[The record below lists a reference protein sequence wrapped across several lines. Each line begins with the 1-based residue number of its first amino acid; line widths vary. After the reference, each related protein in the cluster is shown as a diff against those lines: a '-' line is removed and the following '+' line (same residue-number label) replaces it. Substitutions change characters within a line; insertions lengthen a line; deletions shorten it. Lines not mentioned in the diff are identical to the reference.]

1 MNKTKT
7 NFTELISSTLRMLHA
22 VPQTIIPDSR
32 TDSTNANDYMNGYLS
47 LLQAGIVIDPQIMK
61 LPFSEFKAVEELAKQ
76 LFGINKD
83 KLNAS
88 FYHSFNDVKDR
99 SELQI
104 RIEQLFN
111 YMTVYTD
118 QGYAPD
124 PDSIFTANNE
134 PADLISVEKELVV
147 ISVMDNET
155 IKAKL
160 TDLLSGSA
168 LSESML
174 TDCLSVMDNLDIEI
188 AEDKIANKQFLLKLW
203 TRQWINQG
211 HGTVPKSDD
220 MALRLILSVLTSG
233 VYTQLVKK
241 DQDEMAMIK
250 LHTENDSV
258 VNELFHAYADNN
270 ADHIASIYNRYKKFL
285 LLLKHHVDRS
295 GKRLINYIG
304 HRSKTIKHLHAPVN
318 PANAILQFGADVY
331 LDELEKTKDTEK
343 ALSKLVKRLG
353 AELDKVNN
361 YKLIKIINAM
371 RNYGG
376 KNRYYIIRNGKSFLA
391 VNQNGKELVT
401 GLNKAIALMAYHTL
415 LARGNKQ
422 LENKIIYLPKNTD
435 YAVPTS
441 IKTLVGTIPYM
452 SEFHIKSKYL
462 LVGLSWSDKV
472 DIDLHAEDLDGNDI
486 GWNADYD
493 HGGYTHSG
501 DMTYP
506 AKNGYAAEYIVM
518 DKDQIKT
525 PVVLNENWYNGI
537 NYDDVNW
544 YDESRDDPSVSVAHM
559 DMFISG
565 KRVTEEPSDYLN
577 QNQEDFGQMV
587 SKIDDSTIFVK
598 GITNNNTDALSK
610 NLLVAIPEEDGW
622 RVIITGMNFGNITVP
637 QVDVQQALLSTL
649 TDQADHCLRFSEY
662 LSDLCTKTENGS
674 YIVTDE
680 AELKEAQEEELQ
692 KQKDDPDYQPKQI
705 VDLSLSKIDQTTL
718 INLIADQDK

>member
-1 MNKTKT
+1 MTKTKT

-22 VPQTIIPDSR
+22 VPQTIIPDKKSD
-32 TDSTNANDYMNGYLS
+32 TTNVNDYMNGYME

-61 LPFSEFKAVEELAKQ
+61 LPFSEFKAVKELAKQ

-124 PDSIFTANNE
+124 PDAIFTTNNE

-147 ISVMDNET
+147 ISVMDNDT

-174 TDCLSVMDNLDIEI
+174 TDCLSVMDNLGIEI

-203 TRQWINQG
+203 TRQWIN
-211 HGTVPKSDD
+211 HGTGSVPKSDD

-241 DQDEMAMIK
+241 DQDEMVMIK

-258 VNELFHAYADNN
+258 VNKLFHAYADNN

-285 LLLKHHVDRS
+285 LLLKHHVDMS
-295 GKRLINYIG
+295 GKHLINYIG
-304 HRSKTIKHLHAPVN
+304 HRSKTIKHLHALVNPVN
-318 PANAILQFGADVY
+318 AVLQFSTNVY

-343 ALSKLVKRLG
+343 ALSEFVKRLKIK
-353 AELDKVNN
+353 LDGVNN

-371 RNYGG
+371 RNYDG
-376 KNRYYIIRNGKSFLA
+376 KNRYYIIRNGKSFLT
-391 VNQNGKELVT
+391 VNQNSKELAK
-401 GLNKAIALMAYHTL
+401 GLSKVIALMAYHTL
-415 LARGNKQ
+415 LARDNKQ
-422 LENKIIYLPKNTD
+422 LENKIIYLPKNID

-441 IKTLVGTIPYM
+441 TKTLIGNIPYM

-472 DIDLHAEDLDGNDI
+472 DIDLHAEDLEGNDI

-493 HGGYTHSG
+493 GGGYTYSG

-506 AKNGYAAEYIVM
+506 AKNGYAAEYIVLN
-518 DKDQIKT
+518 KDQVKT
-525 PVVLNENWYNGI
+525 PAVFTENWYNGI
-537 NYDDVNW
+537 NYNDSNW
-544 YDESRDDPSVSVAHM
+544 YDEENTLSVSVAHM

-565 KRVTEEPSDYLN
+565 KQVTAEPSDYLN
-577 QNQEDFGQMV
+577 HNQEDFGQMV
-587 SKIDDSTIFVK
+587 SKIDDSTVFVK
-598 GITNNNTDALSK
+598 GITNNNTNALSK
-610 NLLVAIPEEDGW
+610 NLLIAIPEEDGW

-637 QVDVQQALLSTL
+637 QVDVQQALLSAL

-662 LSDLCTKTENGS
+662 LSDLCIKTDNGS

-680 AELKEAQEEELQ
+680 ADLKNAQEEELQ
-692 KQKDDPDYQPKQI
+692 KQKDDPDYQPKQV

-718 INLIADQDK
+718 INLIANQKE